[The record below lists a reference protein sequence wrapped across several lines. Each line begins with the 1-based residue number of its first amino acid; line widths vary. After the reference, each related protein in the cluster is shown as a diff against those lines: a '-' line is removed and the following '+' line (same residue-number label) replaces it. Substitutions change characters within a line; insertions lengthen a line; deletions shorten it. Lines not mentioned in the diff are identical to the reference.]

1 MAFKADNDD
10 IRDSLAFRRKKLKQE
25 GSIVTCHD
33 PYIKEFKKHTIKSLI
48 KKMN

>member
-10 IRDSLAFRRKKLKQE
+10 IRDSLAFRLRKKLKQE

-33 PYIKEFKKHTIKSLI
+33 PYIKEFKNIQLKA
-48 KKMN
+48 